1 MIISLKAMF
10 NLLSGLNMESYGNT
24 ASQARFHFFVVVVV
38 VVIVGV
44 VVVVVVVVV
53 VIKDINDTELQ
64 VTASPNR
71 LCTSHTTCN

>member
-38 VVIVGV
+38 VVFV
-44 VVVVVVVVV
+44 VVV
-53 VIKDINDTELQ
+53 KDINDTELQ